1 MLLEDEL
8 ASLVI
13 AVVGLLGCSWEV
25 VELHG
30 GHHLAVLPEDVG
42 LQDAAD
48 VVLVL
53 CAVLLA
59 IGILYELPLNAVLV
73 VLAGQPLTLSLIIVA
88 GALCFPIL
96 IVLSVLTV

>member
-1 MLLEDEL
+1 MLLEDEF
-8 ASLVI
+8 ARVI
-13 AVVGLLGCSWEV
+13 VAEVGLLGGTWEV

-42 LQDAAD
+42 LQYAAD

-59 IGILYELPLNAVLV
+59 IDILYELPLNAVLV
-73 VLAGQPLTLSLIIVA
+73 VLAGQPFTLSLIIGA

-96 IVLSVLTV
+96 VVLGILTV